1 MDNQRLILVI
11 ALSMVLLLLWQA
23 WENEHRPPAARTATA
38 NPQAVTPSAPDTSGV
53 PAAPALPGSDAAT
66 TEAAPAPGAPAA
78 PAANSPAVA
87 VKTDLF
93 ALEIATVGGTL
104 RRLDLLQYPVA
115 ADKPDQPVRLLNS
128 TGAEIFMVQSG
139 LIGND
144 GTYPHHKTTF
154 VPERSAYEL
163 PAGQDRLEVRL
174 NWSGDG
180 MRVAKVFT
188 FYRNSYRIDVRYEVT
203 NQDAKPRGVYAYH
216 QLLRT
221 HVAGNDYF
229 NVAPSYV
236 GGAIYT
242 PEKKYEKIGFD
253 DIVDKWSGR
262 TVTGGWVAMLQHYF
276 VGALLPPAA
285 ETHQFYSDTLP
296 GARYV
301 LGYKTLAPT
310 TVAPGATA
318 AIESQ
323 YYIGPKEQQRL
334 EKAAPGLVLTVDYG
348 WLTVISA
355 PLYWVLE
362 KIERAVGNW
371 GWAIVILTFLIK
383 LAFYPLSAASYKSM
397 AQMRQLQPRLVALKE
412 RYGSDRQKM
421 NQAMMDL
428 YKTEKINPL
437 GGCLPIL
444 IQIPVF
450 IALYWVLLESVE
462 LRQAPFIL
470 WIDDLS
476 APDPYFVLPIIMG
489 VTMVL
494 QQMMN
499 PAPLDPIQKKIM
511 MALPVLFT
519 VFFLF
524 FASGL
529 VLYWVVNNILSIAQ
543 QWWITR
549 RIEAGAKA

>member
-11 ALSMVLLLLWQA
+11 ALSMILLLLWQA
-23 WENEHRPPAARTATA
+23 WEKDHRPTPVAITATA
-38 NPQAVTPSAPDTSGV
+38 PSDTSGAAIPPANTGVDV
-53 PAAPALPGSDAAT
+53 PAAPALPGADATPPIKAT
-66 TEAAPAPGAPAA
+66 ETPG
-78 PAANSPAVA
+78 VT

-93 ALEIATVGGTL
+93 SVEIDTAGGNL

-115 ADKPDQPVRLLNS
+115 ADKPAQPVRLL
-128 TGAEIFMVQSG
+128 TPDGAEVFMLQSG

-144 GTYPHHKTTF
+144 GTYPNHKTALT
-154 VPERSAYEL
+154 PERNAYEL
-163 PAGQDRLEVRL
+163 TPGQDRLEVRL
-174 NWSGDG
+174 GWVGDRA
-180 MRVAKVFT
+180 RVTKVLT
-188 FYRNSYRIDVRYEVT
+188 FHRNSYLIDVRYDVV
-203 NQDAKPRGVYAYH
+203 NQDSKPHNVYAYH

-221 HVAGNDYF
+221 HVATHGYF

-242 PEKKYEKIGFD
+242 PEKKYEKIAFT
-253 DIVDKWSGR
+253 DIVDKWAGR

-276 VGALLPPAA
+276 VAAVLPPPQ
-285 ETHQFYSDTLP
+285 ETHQLYSDTLP

-301 LGYKTLAPT
+301 LGYKSTAPT
-310 TVAPGATA
+310 TIAPNATA
-318 AIESQ
+318 QIATR
-323 YYIGPKEQQRL
+323 YYVGPKEQKRL
-334 EKAAPGLVLTVDYG
+334 EQAAPGLVLTVDYG
-348 WLTVISA
+348 WLTVISV
-355 PLYWVLE
+355 PLYWVLD
-362 KIERAVGNW
+362 KIEHAVGNW
-371 GWAIVILTFLIK
+371 GWAIVILTLLIK
-383 LAFYPLSAASYKSM
+383 LVFYPLSAASYKSM
-397 AQMRQLQPRLVALKE
+397 AQMRKLQPRLVALKE

-421 NQAMMDL
+421 NQAMMEL

-470 WIDDLS
+470 WIYDLS
-476 APDPYFVLPIIMG
+476 VPDPYFVLPIIMG
-489 VTMVL
+489 VTMVV

-511 MALPVLFT
+511 MALPVLFS

-529 VLYWVVNNILSIAQ
+529 VLYWVVNNVLSIAQ

-549 RIEAGAKA
+549 RMEAGAKA

>member
-11 ALSMVLLLLWQA
+11 ALSLVLLLLWQA
-23 WENEHRPPAARTATA
+23 WENERRPPAAPTTATSE
-38 NPQAVTPSAPDTSGV
+38 NRQTAPDASGV
-53 PAAPALPGSDAAT
+53 PAAPVLRGSDAP
-66 TEAAPAPGAPAA
+66 AAVGTSSGPEAPGADT
-78 PAANSPAVA
+78 PAVS
-87 VKTDLF
+87 VKTDLLT
-93 ALEIATVGGTL
+93 LEIDPAGGTL

-115 ADKPDQPVRLLNS
+115 ADKPEQPVRLLNPE
-128 TGAEIFMVQSG
+128 GADIFMVQSG

-144 GTYPHHKTTF
+144 GNYPTHKTTF
-154 VPERSAYEL
+154 TPERTAYEL
-163 PAGQDRLEVRL
+163 AAGQDRLEVRL
-174 NWSGDG
+174 NWTGERT
-180 MRVAKVFT
+180 RVAKVFT
-188 FYRNSYRIDVRYEVT
+188 VHRNSYRIDVRYEVT
-203 NQDAKPRGVYAYH
+203 NQDTKPRAVYAYH

-221 HVAGNDYF
+221 HVVTKSYF

-242 PEKKYEKIGFD
+242 PEKKYEKVAFS
-253 DIVDKWSGR
+253 DIADKWPGR
-262 TVTGGWVAMLQHYF
+262 TVAGGWVAMLQHYF
-276 VGALLPPAA
+276 VGAVLPPAA

-301 LGYKTLAPT
+301 LGYKSLAPT
-310 TVAPGATA
+310 TVAPGTTATIQA
-318 AIESQ
+318 Q
-323 YYIGPKEQQRL
+323 YYIGPKERQRL
-334 EKAAPGLVLTVDYG
+334 ERAAPGLVLTVDYG
-348 WLTVISA
+348 WLTVIAA
-355 PLYWVLE
+355 PLYWILE

-371 GWAIVILTFLIK
+371 GWAIIILTLLIK
-383 LAFYPLSAASYKSM
+383 LVFYPLSAASYKSM
-397 AQMRQLQPRLVALKE
+397 AQMRKVQPRLAALKE
-412 RYGSDRQKM
+412 RHGGDRQKM
-421 NQAMMDL
+421 NQAMMEL

-470 WIDDLS
+470 WIHDLS
-476 APDPYFVLPIIMG
+476 VPDPYFVLPIVMG
-489 VTMVL
+489 ITMVV

-499 PAPLDPIQKKIM
+499 PAPLDPIQKKVM
-511 MALPVLFT
+511 MVLPVLFT

-529 VLYWVVNNILSIAQ
+529 VLYWVVNNVLSIAQ